1 MDMEGTP
8 NRPEEVT
15 EMKIRHCGSISTNP
29 VTPKHGGRDY
39 KVTAFECGKCGVKRR
54 ARSYQHARALWGA
67 HQSALPFLSHG
78 MFLSAKDIEAVTP
91 IEEG

>member
-1 MDMEGTP
+1 
-8 NRPEEVT
+8 
-15 EMKIRHCGSISTNP
+15 
-29 VTPKHGGRDY
+29 
-39 KVTAFECGKCGVKRR
+39 
-54 ARSYQHARALWGA
+54 LWGA